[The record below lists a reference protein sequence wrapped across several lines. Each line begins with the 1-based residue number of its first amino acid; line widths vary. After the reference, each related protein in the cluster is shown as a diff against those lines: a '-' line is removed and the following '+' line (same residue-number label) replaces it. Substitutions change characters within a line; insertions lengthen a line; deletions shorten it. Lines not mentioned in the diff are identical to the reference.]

1 MKIWYVYVFSFSY
14 CIIAYLFY
22 LYKFFHYLIL
32 IFEKGLEDRP
42 AVASSAHGT
51 TASTSSLTSYEKDV
65 QQSEPSEPSYTDL
78 LPSSF
83 TLLMEKTLAE
93 SADSDSNDSSVVPA
107 KIEQELPDYMTI
119 KFPIKNYESEDSL
132 GFWMRNSK
140 RFPKLFKL
148 ALTLIAIQASSGESE
163 RMFSVSGWHTAGE
176 KNRLCKD
183 QLERKTFLS
192 VNKDLLRCQIF
203 KKLMKTKKVKS

>member
-1 MKIWYVYVFSFSY
+1 M
-14 CIIAYLFY
+14 C
-22 LYKFFHYLIL
+22 
-32 IFEKGLEDRP
+32 
-42 AVASSAHGT
+42 SSAFK
-51 TASTSSLTSYEKDV
+51 KDV
-65 QQSEPSEPSYTDL
+65 QS
-78 LPSSF
+78 
-83 TLLMEKTLAE
+83 K
-93 SADSDSNDSSVVPA
+93 V
-107 KIEQELPDYMTI
+107 KMTRFQ
-119 KFPIKNYESEDSL
+119 KYSL

-163 RMFSVSGWHTAGE
+163 RMFSVSGWHTAGK